1 MEVTPLRPSASR
13 PPLRSAGVVSR
24 WRDGRLLGNGQV
36 GAVVWLD
43 GDVLVVS
50 VDHTGF
56 WDLRTWTPTRP
67 HRFEDFLTE
76 RWPDEWPTAAPRRG
90 AELSTRRPS
99 SRLEIRGAALGEVV
113 LDLDRAEV
121 RVGNVRVLVPAAA
134 DAVVVDVDGPFE
146 HHYEGPFDVR
156 RTDGRVVLSLEP
168 VEVDV
173 DAHRAIWHERRTRS
187 MLHVPDARLQR
198 LWETEIYKLHCA
210 TRPGAA
216 PISLQGPWSPDGK
229 PPAWGGDYHH
239 NVNVQMSYWPVWTAN
254 RLDVAQTLFDWLA
267 RARPAFEA
275 FAREHFGVDGQFVP
289 SATDIDGRCRYEWAT
304 VNLAFS
310 SGPWLAHLAWTH
322 WQHTRDETFRE
333 EVMLP
338 FLRAIAVPLLDQL
351 VDGHLPRT
359 YSPEY
364 EPTWGPDAT
373 IDLALLRFLV
383 EVLDLDVE
391 VAEPTSTSGGPW
403 STFTDDDPPGLW
415 VRADLPYRK
424 SHRHLSHLMPIHPLK
439 QLRWDEEAHRPLI
452 TDSVR
457 TMLRQGHG
465 EWTGFTFPWAASI
478 CAHAGM
484 PDLALTLLSDYAEH
498 WLCESTLMVQGPPR
512 QDVLTVWGELA
523 ELLGGDAVT
532 LEAGFG
538 FANALQE
545 LLLQSHAGVIRLFPA
560 LPSTWRTAS
569 FEHFL
574 AEGAVEVTAAYDDG
588 AVTAALVPRVDGP
601 ITVRLPDGIEHVF
614 DARAGVTIT
623 I

>member
-1 MEVTPLRPSASR
+1 M
-13 PPLRSAGVVSR
+13 R

-36 GAVVWLD
+36 GAVVWID
-43 GDVLVVS
+43 GDALVVS

-56 WDLRTWTPTRP
+56 WDLREWSPSTP
-67 HRFEDFLTE
+67 HHFDDFLTE
-76 RWPDEWPTAAPRRG
+76 RWPDEWPTAAPRRD
-90 AELSTRRPS
+90 AELSTRRAS
-99 SRLEIRGAALGEVV
+99 TRLELRGVRLGDLT
-113 LDLDRAEV
+113 LDIDTAEV
-121 RVGNVRVLVPAAA
+121 RVGNVRVFVPANA

-146 HHYEGPFDVR
+146 HRYDGPFDVDVR
-156 RTDGRVVLSLEP
+156 GGRLVLSLEP
-168 VEVDV
+168 VEVDL
-173 DAHRAIWHERRTRS
+173 DAHREIWRERRTRS
-187 MLHVPDARLQR
+187 MLHVPDLQLQW
-198 LWETEIYKLHCA
+198 LWEMEIYKLHCT
-210 TRPGAA
+210 TRPGAP

-229 PPAWGGDYHH
+229 APAWGGDYHH
-239 NVNVQMSYWPVWTAN
+239 NVNVQMSYSPVWAAN
-254 RLDVAQTLFDWLA
+254 RLDVAESLWEWLE

-275 FAREHFGVDGQFVP
+275 FARDHFEVDGQFVP

-322 WQHTRDETFRE
+322 WQHTRDEAFRE
-333 EVMLP
+333 RVLLP
-338 FLRAIAVPLLDQL
+338 FCRALAAPLFAQL

-364 EPTWGPDAT
+364 EPSWGPDAT
-373 IDLALLRFLV
+373 IDLALLRFLAD
-383 EVLDLDVE
+383 VLEDDV
-391 VAEPTSTSGGPW
+391 VIAEPPSSAGGPW
-403 STFTDDDPPGLW
+403 STFTPGEPPGLW

-439 QLRWDEEAHRPLI
+439 QLRWDVDEHRQLI

-457 TMLRQGHG
+457 TMLLQGHG
-465 EWTGFTFPWAASI
+465 EWTGFTFPWAASV
-478 CAHAGM
+478 CAHAGL
-484 PDLALTLLSDYAEH
+484 PDLARTLLSDYADR

-512 QDVLTVWGELA
+512 RDELTVWGELA

-560 LPSTWRTAS
+560 LPSTWESAA

-574 AEGAVEVTAAYDDG
+574 AEGAVEVSASYDRG
-588 AVTAALVPRVDGP
+588 EVRATLTPRVDGEVV
-601 ITVRLPDGIEHVF
+601 VRLPDGSERTI
-614 DARAGVTIT
+614 AGRAGVAVDI
-623 I
+623 

>member
-1 MEVTPLRPSASR
+1 MWIDA
-13 PPLRSAGVVSR
+13 
-24 WRDGRLLGNGQV
+24 
-36 GAVVWLD
+36 
-43 GDVLVVS
+43 DVLVVS

-56 WDLRTWTPTRP
+56 WDLRPWVPTRR
-67 HRFEDFLTE
+67 HLFADFLTE
-76 RWPDEWPTAAPRRG
+76 RWPDEWPTRSPRRTDQ
-90 AELSTRRPS
+90 LSTRRRS
-99 SRLEIRGAALGEVV
+99 TRLELRGVELGELE
-113 LDLDRAEV
+113 LDLDLAEV
-121 RVGNVRVLVPAAA
+121 RVGNVRVCVPAGA
-134 DAVVVDVDGPFE
+134 DAVVVDVDGEFD
-146 HHYEGPFDVR
+146 HRYDGPFHVERSDR
-156 RTDGRVVLSLEP
+156 RLVLSLEP
-168 VEVDV
+168 VHIDLDE
-173 DAHRAIWHERRTRS
+173 HRAIWKERRNRS
-187 MLHVPDARLQR
+187 TLRVPDERLQR
-198 LWETEIYKLHCA
+198 LWEMEIYKLHCA

-254 RLDVAQTLFDWLA
+254 RLDVARSLFEWLE
-267 RARPAFEA
+267 RARPAFED
-275 FAREHFGVDGQFVP
+275 FAREHFDVDGQFVP

-322 WQHTRDETFRE
+322 WQHTRDEDFRD

-338 FLRAIAVPLLDQL
+338 FMRAIAVPLLAQL
-351 VDGHLPRT
+351 VDGHLPKS
-359 YSPEY
+359 YSPEF
-364 EPTWGPDAT
+364 EPAWGPDAT

-383 EVLDLDVE
+383 EVLELDVE
-391 VAEPTSTSGGPW
+391 IAAPTSTAGGPW

-415 VRADLPYRK
+415 VRADLPYRR

-439 QLRWDEEAHRPLI
+439 QLRWDVEADRQLI

-484 PDLALTLLSDYAEH
+484 PDLAVALLTTYAER

-512 QDVLTVWGELA
+512 HDVLTVWGELA
-523 ELLGGDAVT
+523 DLLGGDAVT

-560 LPSTWRTAS
+560 LPSSWRTAS

-574 AEGAVEVTAAYDDG
+574 AEGAVEVSAAYEDG
-588 AVTAALVPRVDGP
+588 AVTATLVPRVDGALR
-601 ITVRLPDGIEHVF
+601 VRLPDGTEHAF
-614 DARAGVTIT
+614 DGSAGVAIT
-623 I
+623 L